1 MMASDDQHPP
11 QQVQQLRRELQEEQ
25 QQQDQKMGPLLVT
38 FPRPVPKVQSLKL
51 EPEKGQ
57 EEPQSRSMVQ
67 VLWRFPLSTICFV
80 YSFSLS
86 TDFGCMRFRILA
98 TLLQT
103 HGTIENKSQAIM
115 EKLQLIEE

>member
-11 QQVQQLRRELQEEQ
+11 QQVQQLRRELQGE
-25 QQQDQKMGPLLVT
+25 QQQDQKMGPLFVT

-67 VLWRFPLSTICFV
+67 AYIMGAYLIARWAWARFQERQS
-80 YSFSLS
+80 
-86 TDFGCMRFRILA
+86 RR
-98 TLLQT
+98 
-103 HGTIENKSQAIM
+103 KSGGQG
-115 EKLQLIEE
+115 

>member
-11 QQVQQLRRELQEEQ
+11 QQVQQLRRELQEE

-67 VLWRFPLSTICFV
+67 VLWRFPVSTICFV
-80 YSFSLS
+80 YSFSFS

-98 TLLQT
+98 TLRQT